1 MIQWK
6 QRLYAFLLRRLLG
19 PFLDAAS
26 TKKLH
31 DSIDFSLH
39 EGRFTLKDIGL
50 SADHLTKILSSS
62 SSNLSIRRARIEC
75 LEIYLT
81 LRENDYNASDPENSA
96 PQSSLAWRAM
106 KLGTSNSNS
115 NLPAVSLIAEIKID
129 GVYIEL
135 EPNNVKAP
143 SVLVRPSSPQ
153 PQDESKN
160 YTANSSRSV
169 IGSYVDAALNS
180 LQLTLKISN
189 LNVKLCSERS
199 PKFSE
204 SWVEVRLAS
213 ASYRDLETPSTTN
226 APSDDKKTVVNKS
239 LEFSGLNI
247 KAGESILEVEGTGD
261 ENEVATF
268 TSQNVSTLVLAQGTG
283 HVYIR
288 VVEYTD
294 DSSSEKATK
303 QSDTEPNIQQDIEV
317 KLNQQL
323 NLSIDCASI
332 LQLGS
337 VAQGFSRELDYELD
351 EAQTTL
357 GEALPGDTNSGD
369 EHTDQ
374 EDLKALT
381 GIMKQ
386 YQEAYH
392 SVERNELRGG
402 ILVPTNA
409 YEDGAELDDEENG
422 TFDIFFDANDQS
434 FMHYKSVLIESIMI
448 PEPEELNGFVHTK
461 LRMHLLSGCFKVV
474 FTDPNRRASFR
485 RPEEYMLLSYDDLNV
500 SSSLSARTSE
510 HSLSISH
517 FEIEDAQLDTTQANA
532 GYVSL
537 GGIPQSEGRVE
548 IGNVLRFT
556 SVSCSSVFL
565 CWDFLTFAY
574 LSTHSF
580 RVDFVMFSFTGNI

>member
-19 PFLDAAS
+19 PFLDASS

-50 SADHLTKILSSS
+50 NADHLTKILSSS

-81 LRENDYNASDPENSA
+81 LRENDYEASDPENSA
-96 PQSSLAWRAM
+96 PQSSLVWRAM
-106 KLGTSNSNS
+106 KLGTSKS

-129 GVYIEL
+129 GVYLEL

-143 SVLVRPSSPQ
+143 RPPSPQ
-153 PQDESKN
+153 LQEESKKS
-160 YTANSSRSV
+160 AAASSRSV

-180 LQLTLKISN
+180 LQLTLKMSN

-199 PKFSE
+199 PKSSE
-204 SWVEVRLAS
+204 SWVEVRLGS
-213 ASYRDLETPSTTN
+213 ASYRDLETPSTSN
-226 APSDDKKTVVNKS
+226 APSDDNKTVLNKS

-247 KAGESILEVEGTGD
+247 KTGESILEEGTD
-261 ENEVATF
+261 EDNYVATF
-268 TSQNVSTLVLAQGTG
+268 TSQNVSTLALAQGTG

-294 DSSSEKATK
+294 DSSAGKTTK
-303 QSDTEPNIQQDIEV
+303 QSDAEPSIQQDIEV

-323 NLSIDCASI
+323 NLSIDRASI
-332 LQLGS
+332 LQLRS
-337 VAQGFSRELDYELD
+337 VAQGFSKELDYELG
-351 EAQTTL
+351 EAQTPPD
-357 GEALPGDTNSGD
+357 ESLPGDTYGGD

-374 EDLKALT
+374 DDLKALT

-392 SVERNELRGG
+392 SAERNELRGG
-402 ILVPTNA
+402 MLVPTNA
-409 YEDGAELDDEENG
+409 YEHGAELEEEEENG

-434 FMHYKSVLIESIMI
+434 FMHYKSVLIESIML
-448 PEPEELNGFVHTK
+448 PEPEELNDFVHTK
-461 LRMHLLSGCFKVV
+461 LRLHLLSGGFKVV
-474 FTDPNRRASFR
+474 FTDPNRRASFH
-485 RPEEYMLLSYDDLNV
+485 RPDEYMLLTFDDLNV
-500 SSSLSARTSE
+500 SSTLSARTSE
-510 HSLSISH
+510 HSLTISH

-537 GGIPQSEGRVE
+537 GGIPQAEGRVE

-565 CWDFLTFAY
+565 RWAFLAFAH
-574 LSTHSF
+574 LSTHSS
-580 RVDFVMFSFTGNI
+580 R

>member
-19 PFLDAAS
+19 PFLDASS

-39 EGRFTLKDIGL
+39 EGRFTLKDVGL

-62 SSNLSIRRARIEC
+62 SCNLSIRRARIEC

-81 LRENDYNASDPENSA
+81 LRENDYNTSDPENSA

-106 KLGTSNSNS
+106 KLGTSNSK
-115 NLPAVSLIAEIKID
+115 LPAVSLIAEIKID
-129 GVYIEL
+129 GVYLEL
-135 EPNNVKAP
+135 EPNNVNAQ
-143 SVLVRPSSPQ
+143 RPTSPRL
-153 PQDESKN
+153 QDESKN
-160 YTANSSRSV
+160 SAAASSQSV

-199 PKFSE
+199 PKSLE
-204 SWVEVRLAS
+204 SWVEVRLGS

-226 APSDDKKTVVNKS
+226 APSDDKKTVLNKS

-247 KAGESILEVEGTGD
+247 KAGEVILEKCTGD
-261 ENEVATF
+261 DSSVATY

-288 VVEYTD
+288 VVECTD
-294 DSSSEKATK
+294 DSSSGKAPR
-303 QSDTEPNIQQDIEV
+303 QSDTEPSIQHDIEV

-323 NLSIDCASI
+323 NLSIDRASI
-332 LQLGS
+332 LQLRS
-337 VAQGFSRELDYELD
+337 VAQAFSRELDYELG
-351 EAQTTL
+351 EAQIPPD
-357 GEALPGDTNSGD
+357 ESLPGDAYGGD
-369 EHTDQ
+369 EQIDQ

-392 SVERNELRGG
+392 SAERNELRGG

-409 YEDGAELDDEENG
+409 YEDGAELEEEENG

-448 PEPEELNGFVHTK
+448 PELEELNDFVHTK
-461 LRMHLLSGCFKVV
+461 LRLHLLSGCFKVV

-485 RPEEYMLLSYDDLNV
+485 RPEEYMLLTFDDLNV
-500 SSSLSARTSE
+500 SSSLSARISE

-517 FEIEDAQLDTTQANA
+517 FEIEDAQLDTTHANA

-556 SVSCSSVFL
+556 SVS
-565 CWDFLTFAY
+565 
-574 LSTHSF
+574 
-580 RVDFVMFSFTGNI
+580 

>member
-19 PFLDAAS
+19 PFLDASS

-39 EGRFTLKDIGL
+39 EGRFTLKDIAL

-62 SSNLSIRRARIEC
+62 SSNLRIRRARIER
-75 LEIYLT
+75 LEIYLA
-81 LRENDYNASDPENSA
+81 LRENDYDALDPENSA

-106 KLGTSNSNS
+106 KLGTSNSN
-115 NLPAVSLIAEIKID
+115 LPAVSVIAEIKID
-129 GVYIEL
+129 GIFLEM
-135 EPNNVKAP
+135 EPNSIKAP
-143 SVLVRPSSPQ
+143 RPPSPRS
-153 PQDESKN
+153 QDESKN
-160 YTANSSRSV
+160 SAAASSQSV

-180 LQLTLKISN
+180 LQLTLKMSN

-199 PKFSE
+199 PKSSE
-204 SWVEVRLAS
+204 SWVEVRLGS

-226 APSDDKKTVVNKS
+226 APSDDKKTVLNKS

-247 KAGESILEVEGTGD
+247 KAGESILEKGTGD
-261 ENEVATF
+261 DNSVATF

-288 VVEYTD
+288 VVEYTVD
-294 DSSSEKATK
+294 ASSGKAPK
-303 QSDTEPNIQQDIEV
+303 QSDTEPSIQHDVEV

-323 NLSIDCASI
+323 NLSIDHASI
-332 LQLGS
+332 LQLRS
-337 VAQGFSRELDYELD
+337 VAHAYSRELDYELG
-351 EAQTTL
+351 EAQTPPDKS
-357 GEALPGDTNSGD
+357 LPGDVYGG
-369 EHTDQ
+369 EEQTDQ

-381 GIMKQ
+381 GIMRQ

-392 SVERNELRGG
+392 SAERNELRGG

-409 YEDGAELDDEENG
+409 YADGAELEEEEENG

-448 PEPEELNGFVHTK
+448 PEPEELNDFVHAK
-461 LRMHLLSGCFKVV
+461 LRLHLLSGCFKVV

-485 RPEEYMLLSYDDLNV
+485 RPEEYMLLTFDDLNV

-517 FEIEDAQLDTTQANA
+517 FEIEDAQLDTTQVNA

-556 SVSCSSVFL
+556 SVSQWSVFP
-565 CWDFLTFAY
+565 CW
-574 LSTHSF
+574 
-580 RVDFVMFSFTGNI
+580 